1 MFINP
6 IALVSE
12 KSQMP
17 KLRRELLQ
25 PNEEQLITFNFIIPE
40 TLKNNVFTKTTQLP

>member
-17 KLRRELLQ
+17 KLRQELLQ
-25 PNEEQLITFNFIIPE
+25 PNEVPYVKGIIYG
-40 TLKNNVFTKTTQLP
+40 